1 MREGAHQRLISLGDW
16 VLASEERVAPVTI
29 VHPPESGNAEPD
41 EVSLGD
47 GEETFGVEQAEEGR
61 GQGDDDTDEQEETP
75 AQSDSGLD
83 QPDPAEHRAPSTDTV
98 SLNSIEYTLSESLG
112 GTEDPNDGDH
122 QDGAHT
128 LGDLEVDPKETWK
141 YHPHI
146 TISRDVTKA
155 SGFEKEQLAVLQSE
169 PGPVPFKPP
178 VTIFSH
184 PGVELP
190 YFQDHRMKLM
200 LLEQQNKKI
209 ARLSLEMDARDA
221 ADDLYQIGSSGRQN
235 LSVPSGSAVMAD
247 AAIAAV
253 SISEQN
259 FNRIAQLEEDIQRL
273 RGMQHALGST
283 SWHILHKIEDEQT
296 AYLVEPSWTVGHRQE
311 LRLRG
316 NTPIADEAG
325 YLRQRLDIA
334 FVVYKYYRYSHQEKA
349 IQKARDG
356 GDMLPDPEPA
366 FETVQLLSDKMVSA
380 VDEFLN
386 EQPTFKDDFPGWDSK
401 TAIRS
406 PFLFWYHYRSSDRFQ
421 QMAESHRSQMQLL
434 SKWIDQN
441 YGQMYSDV
449 DAQFSRGYVSAST
462 MPFFVR
468 PGEVLVSRTRKG
480 IHGYIAES
488 WTSKQDAPSRSLSRI
503 FDDPADK
510 KQASETW
517 GVSAWSYQ
525 YDGRFHRV
533 KSTLHIE
540 LRFEDDDNGSEVDIA
555 TLNVLPLRFA
565 GDEFRAKLDRRGR
578 LMWACRHRN
587 LIAYDET
594 GGEGLAGQG
603 SRYMVD
609 FSTYKKLH
617 PANFRGTSSR
627 PGSVD
632 RKEMDAALMD
642 NDTPPQGPELLV
654 LPDSV
659 TGYNL
664 RQKKWQD
671 LRLDLAQNVTWNK
684 QAFKHLVIDEEIK
697 DLVQALVT
705 SKVEVEQGTD
715 LIQGKGN
722 GLIILLHGGPGTGK
736 TFTAESVA
744 EIAEKPL
751 FRVTCGDI
759 GTRPEAVEKY
769 LESVLHLGK
778 IWDCVVLLDE
788 ADVFLEQRTLTD
800 LDRNAL
806 VSVFLRVLEYYEG
819 ILILTSNR
827 VGTFDEAF
835 KSRIQLSLHYESLNK
850 SQRRTIWENFLDRL
864 GTLEEENSGKKASLD
879 TRKRK
884 LESGD
889 IDFDDIHRHLAEL
902 AAHEM
907 NGREIRNA
915 ITTGRQLAKFKH
927 ESMSYKHLKH
937 VIGVSRKFNKYLES
951 GDYTDDQN
959 AWGRGIK

>member
-1 MREGAHQRLISLGDW
+1 MDTAIS
-16 VLASEERVAPVTI
+16 S
-29 VHPPESGNAEPD
+29 
-41 EVSLGD
+41 
-47 GEETFGVEQAEEGR
+47 
-61 GQGDDDTDEQEETP
+61 
-75 AQSDSGLD
+75 
-83 QPDPAEHRAPSTDTV
+83 
-98 SLNSIEYTLSESLG
+98 SIEHTPIESPG

-141 YHPHI
+141 YNPHI

-155 SGFEKEQLAVLQSE
+155 SGFEKEQLVVLQSE
-169 PGPVPFKPP
+169 PDPAHSKPLA
-178 VTIFSH
+178 TLLSKRLR
-184 PGVELP
+184 VEKRRRPTLLK
-190 YFQDHRMKLM
+190 YQIVQDEEGLM
-200 LLEQQNKKI
+200 M
-209 ARLSLEMDARDA
+209 ARQEMDARDA
-221 ADDLYQIGSSGRQN
+221 ADDLYQTGSSGRQN

-259 FNRIAQLEEDIQRL
+259 LNQIAQLEEDIQRL
-273 RGMQHALGST
+273 RDMQYALGST
-283 SWHILHKIEDEQT
+283 SWLILHKIEDEET
-296 AYLVEPSWTVGHRQE
+296 AYLVEPSWTVGRHQE

-325 YLRQRLDIA
+325 YLRQRPDIA

-401 TAIRS
+401 AAIRS
-406 PFLFWYHYRSSDRFQ
+406 PFLFWYHYRSSDRLQ
-421 QMAESHRSQMQLL
+421 QMAESPRSQMQLL

-441 YGQMYSDV
+441 YGQMYSNV

-468 PGEVLVSRTRKG
+468 PTEVLVSKTRKE
-480 IHGYIAES
+480 ICGYIAEC
-488 WTSKQDAPSRSLSRI
+488 WTSKQDAPPRALPGI
-503 FDDPADK
+503 FDDPAGK

-517 GVSAWSYQ
+517 DVSAWSYQ

-533 KSTLHIE
+533 NSTLHIE

-565 GDEFRAKLDRRGR
+565 SDEFKAKLDRRGR

-617 PANFRGTSSR
+617 PDSANFRITYSR
-627 PGSVD
+627 PGDVG

-642 NDTPPQGPELLV
+642 NDTPPQGPALLV
-654 LPDSV
+654 LPGSV

-671 LRLDLAQNVTWNK
+671 LQLDFAQNVSWNK
-684 QAFKHLVIDEEIK
+684 EAFKHLVIDEEIK
-697 DLVQALVT
+697 DLIQALVT

-835 KSRIQLSLHYESLNK
+835 KSRIQLALHYESLNK
-850 SQRRTIWENFLDRL
+850 SQRRTIWKNFLDRL
-864 GTLEEENSGKKASLD
+864 GTLEEENSGKKAPLD

-884 LESGD
+884 LESSD
-889 IDFDDIHRHLAEL
+889 IDIDDIHRHLAEL

-915 ITTGRQLAKFKH
+915 ITTARQLAKFKH
-927 ESMSYKHLKH
+927 ESMSYKHLEH

-951 GDYTDDQN
+951 GDCTDDQN
-959 AWGRGIK
+959 AWGHGIK